1 MTNLYKEHEVFISSK
16 QKQKLQSAIKAK
28 RSTVTIKLQHSGEK
42 GILLLTH
49 RQIVKVE
56 TARERNRDI
65 TISMSKR
72 QLRTNISFKG
82 GFLGMLA
89 GLAAR
94 VLPSLLGGLAASML
108 SGALKKSKRGDGVYI
123 QKGRHC
129 YQAHPVEGNGLFL
142 SPHGRRLAAGDGL
155 FLKQGHN
162 VYSGEGLIL
171 GRDSPFKNIPILG
184 WLL

>member
-1 MTNLYKEHEVFISSK
+1 MANLYTEHEVFISSR

-28 RSTVTIKLQHSGEK
+28 RPKVAIKLQHSGEK

-56 TARERNRDI
+56 AARRWNRDI

-72 QLRTNISFKG
+72 QLRANISFKG

-94 VLPSLLGGLAASML
+94 ALPSLLGGLGASML
-108 SGALKKSKRGDGVYI
+108 SGALKKSVSGDGVYI

-162 VYSGEGLIL
+162 VYGGEGLIF
-171 GRDSPFKNIPILG
+171 GQNSPFKNIPILG
-184 WLL
+184 WFL

>member
-1 MTNLYKEHEVFISSK
+1 
-16 QKQKLQSAIKAK
+16 
-28 RSTVTIKLQHSGEK
+28 
-42 GILLLTH
+42 
-49 RQIVKVE
+49 
-56 TARERNRDI
+56 
-65 TISMSKR
+65 MSKR

-94 VLPSLLGGLAASML
+94 ALPSLLGGLAASML
-108 SGALKKSKRGDGVYI
+108 SGALKKSKRRGDGVYI